1 MTEDHRSDERP
12 SVLIVGGFATV
23 PPNYWPLRRRLLAR
37 GAARVDIAPIW
48 LHDWALAG
56 VFGLGR
62 VLRRTGRAIDET
74 FVRGGRRPII
84 VIGHS
89 GGGVATRL
97 AMSPVPYR
105 GHHAGAADAV
115 GCLVTLGTPHDLHKL
130 RTRYRHKGH
139 DALEFLERES
149 EGAFHHPRTR
159 YLTVAGVLT
168 PQPSSFGALR
178 WATEQAFSVIIGEQ
192 LWDPGDGIVPASAA
206 HLEGAENMTL
216 RGVSHGTLGSSWYG
230 SAQVLDEWWP
240 SALRL
245 WNEAVV
251 ARFDTKP

>member
-1 MTEDHRSDERP
+1 VTEVERSDEGP

-23 PPNYWPLRRRLLAR
+23 PPNYWPLRRRLLDR

-56 VFGLGR
+56 VIGLGR
-62 VLRRTGRAIDET
+62 ILRTTGRAISRTHD
-74 FVRGGRRPII
+74 RGGRRPIM

-89 GGGVATRL
+89 GGGVASRL
-97 AMSPVPYR
+97 AMSTVPYR

-139 DALEFLERES
+139 EALEFLERES
-149 EGAFHHPRTR
+149 PGAFHSPRTR
-159 YLTVAGVLT
+159 YLTIGGILEPKTTVGLV
-168 PQPSSFGALR
+168 R

-206 HLEGAENMTL
+206 HLKGAERINV
-216 RGVSHGTLGSSWYG
+216 RGASHGTLGRRWYG
-230 SAQVLDEWWP
+230 SAEVIDEWWP
-240 SALRL
+240 TAFGLWKEAAL
-245 WNEAVV
+245 